1 MTDYLEKRNEQGKTL
16 SEFLATYDADK
27 YKHPSTTVDMVVA
40 TVQDKALKILLVKR
54 RDHPFIGCWATPGG
68 FIQFG
73 EDIDAAA
80 MRELYE
86 ETGLREGIYFRQLY
100 TFGKADRDPRT
111 HVITTAYIT
120 LAPETVIRQSKAGD
134 DAVDTEWFTV
144 KHQIINEGD
153 YERTTR
159 LTLEST
165 KDTMVY
171 YISER
176 VIDNWVKVYSQFS
189 AAESTNQ
196 LAGDHIKI
204 INMAINE
211 IQEHA
216 LSGGLIFNMLPEEFT
231 LNALRQAYEAITGV
245 EIASSR
251 KPNFNRDIQRYVLP
265 TGHTEKSAKT
275 RRRETALYKPNRL
288 YKHTDF

>member
-1 MTDYLEKRNEQGKTL
+1 MVDYQEKKNEKGQTL
-16 SEFLATYDADK
+16 SEFLLTYDADK

-40 TVQDKALKILLVKR
+40 TVQEKALKILLVKR
-54 RDHPFIGCWATPGG
+54 RDHPYIGCWATPGG

-86 ETGLREGIYFRQLY
+86 ETGLKDGIYFRQLY

-120 LAPETVIRQSKAGD
+120 LAPAGVIQKAKAGD
-134 DAVDTEWFTV
+134 DAADAEWFTV
-144 KHQIINEGD
+144 RRTVISEGD
-153 YERTTR
+153 YERSTK
-159 LTLEST
+159 LVLESK

-171 YISER
+171 YVSER
-176 VIDNWVKVYSQFS
+176 VVNNWVKVDSQYSVE
-189 AAESTNQ
+189 ESTNQ

-204 INMAINE
+204 INMALDE

-231 LNALRQAYEAITGV
+231 LNALRQAYEAVTGI
-245 EIASSR
+245 EIASSL
-251 KPNFNRDIQRYVLP
+251 KPNFNRNVQKYVLP
-265 TGHTEKSAKT
+265 TGNTENSADT
-275 RRRETALYKPNRL
+275 RRRKTALYKPNRL
-288 YKHTDF
+288 YKQTDF